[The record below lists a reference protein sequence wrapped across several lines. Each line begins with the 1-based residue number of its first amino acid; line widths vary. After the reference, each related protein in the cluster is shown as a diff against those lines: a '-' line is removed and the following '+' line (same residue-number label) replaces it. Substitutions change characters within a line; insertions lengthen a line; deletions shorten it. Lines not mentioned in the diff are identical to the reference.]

1 MHFLS
6 KRLTSLACRSGLAAT
21 LAVVTAG
28 AASAAPVDAVPLDR
42 PGTRMITT
50 PEAPEPAPLPGM
62 PSTEAPAA
70 PEGQAVPAAT
80 ATTQPAALRAAEA
93 ALLRIPFGQQDATL
107 TPQAS
112 AEVKAFAAKFRQHGG
127 RVTLKA
133 YAGAAGDDGTNARRL
148 SLKRALAVRELL
160 LAEGVSAESLIV
172 RALGGARDTGPLD
185 RVDIVRAGG

>member
-6 KRLTSLACRSGLAAT
+6 KHLTSLACRSGLAAT
-21 LAVVTAG
+21 LAVMTAG
-28 AASAAPVDAVPLDR
+28 AAAAAPVDAVPLDR

-70 PEGQAVPAAT
+70 PEAQAVPAT

-107 TPQAS
+107 TPQTS